1 MRRSQEFQV
10 DRPYLSAIYSS
21 PMTVALAQVHAGVV
35 EDVFRWL
42 ERVLAY
48 HEQLTDFLSRLQSGA
63 FIHASVES
71 LLLARAATLP
81 DCNAVGQRMC

>member
-1 MRRSQEFQV
+1 M
-10 DRPYLSAIYSS
+10 
-21 PMTVALAQVHAGVV
+21 V

-48 HEQLTDFLSRLQSGA
+48 HGQLTDFLGRLQSGA

-71 LLLARAATLP
+71 LLLARATRRR
-81 DCNAVGQRMC
+81 CHRTT

>member
-1 MRRSQEFQV
+1 
-10 DRPYLSAIYSS
+10 
-21 PMTVALAQVHAGVV
+21 VV

-48 HEQLTDFLSRLQSGA
+48 HGQLTDFLGRLQSGA

-71 LLLARAATLP
+71 LLLARLVSKPCRPAA
-81 DCNAVGQRMC
+81 